1 MVDAC
6 EELNLILRSFF
17 FLCALYS
24 FISSETS
31 LSISAGLSWCS
42 LVFCTS
48 QLTSHFS
55 TPHWTSHCFNFV
67 FSTWMSVY
75 IPSQLTVQL
84 KSLLDLSSIQV
95 LPSGVQ
101 ASPSWVKKESNPL
114 FAPQVLYY
122 LHRRCFISRYSLRG
136 IHSTPSIPF
145 FAQELLK
152 LYSHITCTVY
162 CTGIIAFSSKAAST
176 V

>member
-101 ASPSWVKKESNPL
+101 ASPSWVKKNKND
-114 FAPQVLYY
+114 QIIY
-122 LHRRCFISRYSLRG
+122 LHRRSPISCYSLRG
-136 IHSTPSIPF
+136 IDTTPSIPF
-145 FAQELLK
+145 FAQERLK
-152 LYSHITCTVY
+152 LYSHMTCTVY
-162 CTGIIAFSSKAAST
+162 SVHCTGIIAFPSKAAST